1 MIKWG
6 IVGLGHMANNFASA
20 IKEVKNAKLVAISSK
35 DNSKLDTFA
44 IKYNITKKLTF
55 NDYNSLAECNE
66 IDAVYI
72 ATLNNTHADLICLF
86 AKNKKNILCEK
97 PFCINIQEGEKIKK
111 EIKDNNVKFFEAI
124 AYLSHPQTSEILNLI
139 ENDEIGEV
147 NSIKSE
153 FGFEVKKITP
163 MSRLFN
169 QEFGG
174 GAILDVG
181 CYPISFLSLFNKSDK
196 KITINKSFIKMCK
209 TNVDIAASANLTI
222 NNKIDCDI
230 KVSFEENLENFSKIY
245 GSKGSLII
253 TQPWLPEKKTY
264 VEIYNNKRYFKKF
277 INCELTI
284 YAEQIRNISNEII
297 GTENSKVK
305 LFDIFK
311 SLNNMHYLNKWMND
325 SKKIN

>member
-97 PFCINIQEGEKIKK
+97 PFLYNFNQGEKIKK

-124 AYLSHPQTSEILNLI
+124 AYLSHPQTNEILNLI
-139 ENDEIGEV
+139 E
-147 NSIKSE
+147 
-153 FGFEVKKITP
+153 
-163 MSRLFN
+163 
-169 QEFGG
+169 
-174 GAILDVG
+174 
-181 CYPISFLSLFNKSDK
+181 
-196 KITINKSFIKMCK
+196 
-209 TNVDIAASANLTI
+209 
-222 NNKIDCDI
+222 
-230 KVSFEENLENFSKIY
+230 
-245 GSKGSLII
+245 II
-253 TQPWLPEKKTY
+253 
-264 VEIYNNKRYFKKF
+264 
-277 INCELTI
+277 
-284 YAEQIRNISNEII
+284 
-297 GTENSKVK
+297 
-305 LFDIFK
+305 
-311 SLNNMHYLNKWMND
+311 
-325 SKKIN
+325 